1 MSSEG
6 IPKCLLLHEEDKIR
20 ETQRESHL
28 FFLLFI
34 LLFFS
39 CFFLLSAF
47 PPVDILQGTF
57 SRLRIEKIQSHLW
70 FSSLVLMMELRR
82 DPITGNSDQHS
93 EAVSRQ
99 CEITSHLR

>member
-1 MSSEG
+1 MGVLKEFPNVSFDR
-6 IPKCLLLHEEDKIR
+6 KKIKLGGLKG
-20 ETQRESHL
+20 ESYF

-34 LLFFS
+34 LLFFLAS
-39 CFFLLSAF
+39 SPVNIPPSRYFTRYFFTVKDLENTE
-47 PPVDILQGTF
+47 PP
-57 SRLRIEKIQSHLW
+57 
-70 FSSLVLMMELRR
+70 LVLVLGVDDELRR